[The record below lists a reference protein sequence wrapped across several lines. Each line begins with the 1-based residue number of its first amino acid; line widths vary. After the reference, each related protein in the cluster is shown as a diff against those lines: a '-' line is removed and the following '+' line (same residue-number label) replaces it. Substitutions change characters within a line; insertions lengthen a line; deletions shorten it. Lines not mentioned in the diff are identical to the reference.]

1 MIAPTCASLLP
12 ESLYRFGYYSKKREK
27 ATSPY
32 IFDVHPVRPY
42 RLIKPRLPIRMG
54 GFPNRHIHFRR
65 MTTAIETRNLVKNFG
80 DVQAVQQLSLQV
92 EKGEVFGLV
101 GPNGAG
107 KTTSMLMLVGLLT
120 PDSGEVLLLGEP
132 FHGFCVAARVELGW
146 VPQSLAF
153 YPEMT
158 VRENVRFFGSLYD
171 LPSER
176 LKNCEESV
184 LEACKLVPYADR
196 TGYTLS
202 GGLQRRLNLALGLVH
217 EPRVLVLDEPT
228 VGIDLESR
236 TVILDHL
243 RSLAKEGCSVVMA
256 THYADEV
263 VATSD
268 RVALLSRGRV
278 LSCDRLD
285 HLLARLPREVE
296 IEAEIA
302 DLGLLDRLRNLPNCS
317 ICRQQNHVL
326 ISIEAQVDTE
336 KPIDWP
342 WTLAE
347 ILAVLKSSGSRIFS
361 LSVPQ
366 PTLDLLLSAEPT
378 DSAQICKPGESSTK
392 I

>member
-1 MIAPTCASLLP
+1 
-12 ESLYRFGYYSKKREK
+12 
-27 ATSPY
+27 
-32 IFDVHPVRPY
+32 
-42 RLIKPRLPIRMG
+42 
-54 GFPNRHIHFRR
+54 
-65 MTTAIETRNLVKNFG
+65 MTAAIEARNLVKNFG
-80 DVQAVQQLSLQV
+80 DVQAVQQLSLRV

-132 FHGFCVAARVELGW
+132 FHGFKVAAREKLGW

-158 VRENVRFFGSLYD
+158 VRENVRFFGSLYN
-171 LPSER
+171 LTSHR
-176 LKNCEESV
+176 LRKCEESV

-196 TGYTLS
+196 AGYKLS

-217 EPRVLVLDEPT
+217 EPKVLILDEPT

-243 RSLAKEGCSVVMA
+243 RSLTKAGSSVVMA

-263 VATSD
+263 VTTSD
-268 RVALLSRGRV
+268 RVALLSGGRV

-302 DLGLLDRLRNLPNCS
+302 DRGLADRLRNHPNCS
-317 ICRQQNHVL
+317 IHRRETHVL
-326 ISIEAQVDTE
+326 ISIEAPVGSQV
-336 KPIDWP
+336 PIEWP

-347 ILAVLKSSGSRIFS
+347 ILAVLKSSGTTIFS
-361 LSVPQ
+361 LSVSQ
-366 PTLDLLLSAEPT
+366 PSLDLLLTHSVQP
-378 DSAQICKPGESSTK
+378 CKPGKSSTK